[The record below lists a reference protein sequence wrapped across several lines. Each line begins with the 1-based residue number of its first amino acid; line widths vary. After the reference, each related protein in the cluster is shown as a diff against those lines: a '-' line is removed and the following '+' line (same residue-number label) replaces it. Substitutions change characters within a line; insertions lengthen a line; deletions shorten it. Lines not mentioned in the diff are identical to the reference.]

1 MIQQRITLLV
11 GDPGS
16 LEAIRF
22 FNSYSDGISFFYY
35 CCSLL
40 PKPGSCL
47 STDSSDQNLVFLE
60 FSLFPPH
67 THTIGF
73 LGRLQSVICLC
84 SLIMWLAEASVL
96 PSHHLEGTLSYATGF
111 VPPRAVLWPTVA
123 TEPGSS
129 RWGCVGTAAQTL
141 GSRRRTMKSGKGP
154 ETFNFKRHSPET
166 RRTKNPVLWFPFA

>member
-1 MIQQRITLLV
+1 M
-11 GDPGS
+11 
-16 LEAIRF
+16 A
-22 FNSYSDGISFFYY
+22 
-35 CCSLL
+35 
-40 PKPGSCL
+40 
-47 STDSSDQNLVFLE
+47 SSDQNLVFLE

-73 LGRLQSVICLC
+73 LGRLQSVICLS

-111 VPPRAVLWPTVA
+111 IFPLRVLWPTVA

-129 RWGCVGTAAQTL
+129 RTGCVRTAVQTL
-141 GSRRRTMKSGKGP
+141 GNRRKTMKSGKGP

-166 RRTKNPVLWFPFA
+166 RRTKNPVLWFPSA